1 MRNVRIKVADAVVTA
16 PFESGGRGNVALDSH
31 DPPALLFLFLVA
43 KVLFLGAPRGGT
55 LDLKTPMGVLRPR
68 VPPGVCGVLFRDLQ
82 ELLLTCGNHPGY
94 DDGWVCALGSGWPLQ
109 FC

>member
-1 MRNVRIKVADAVVTA
+1 MADAVVTA